1 MALAEGSLVWNPRLI
16 RFFLV
21 GLTAA
26 SIQTVL
32 LWLFIEFGGLNYL
45 VGAAI
50 AIEITILLQYVLNN
64 AWTFSHDRH
73 TSRWEYLVGMSKT
86 NLVRGSAI
94 PLQLGLLYAFVNW
107 AAAVPLLANGGAI
120 ALTGIYRYVLD
131 ARWTW
136 G

>member
-1 MALAEGSLVWNPRLI
+1 MAFAERSYVWNPRLV
-16 RFFLV
+16 RFFVV
-21 GLTAA
+21 GVTAA

-32 LWLFIEFGGLNYL
+32 LWLFLEFADLNYL
-45 VGAAI
+45 VGAVI
-50 AIEITILLQYVLNN
+50 AIEATILLQYALNN
-64 AWTFSHDRH
+64 AWTFSQTRH
-73 TSRWEYLVGMSKT
+73 TSRWEYLVGMGKT

-94 PLQLGLLYAFVNW
+94 PIQLGLLYAFVNW
-107 AAAVPLLANGGAI
+107 GGAVPLVANGGAI